1 MRIISGTRQVV
12 KIFLGLRFFSSKFVG
27 FSPSTRSQHDPQEN
41 NNNNNNNNK
50 CAAAADRI
58 GLDRVYF
65 VPTCRIRERESRNRN
80 KYLPYSNTFVHSVTY
95 IDNQIS
101 NIPLTQTKIFDSIDR
116 YHHNPQPTLYIS
128 LKFSNILHHVNN
140 IFRNGTY

>member
-1 MRIISGTRQVV
+1 MINADYIRDSASR
-12 KIFLGLRFFSSKFVG
+12 KDIFGVGGFFHRNSFG
-27 FSPSTRSQHDPQEN
+27 FSPSTRSQHDLQKTTRT
-41 NNNNNNNNK
+41 K

-80 KYLPYSNTFVHSVTY
+80 KYLPYSNTVVHSVTY

-116 YHHNPQPTLYIS
+116 YHHNPQPTLYIY
-128 LKFSNILHHVNN
+128 H
-140 IFRNGTY
+140 

>member
-1 MRIISGTRQVV
+1 MRNKSGTRQVV
-12 KIFLGLRFFSSKFVG
+12 KIFWGLEVFFHRNSFG
-27 FSPSTRSQHDPQEN
+27 FSPSTRSQHDLQEN
-41 NNNNNNNNK
+41 NNKTK

-80 KYLPYSNTFVHSVTY
+80 KYLPYSNTVVHSVTY

-116 YHHNPQPTLYIS
+116 YHHNPQPTLYIYITEI
-128 LKFSNILHHVNN
+128 LKHITSCQQHLL
-140 IFRNGTY
+140 

>member
-12 KIFLGLRFFSSKFVG
+12 KIFLGLVVFFIEIRLDF
-27 FSPSTRSQHDPQEN
+27 PHPLDPNTICKKTTTSVLLQLIVSDWIEFILY
-41 NNNNNNNNK
+41 
-50 CAAAADRI
+50 R
-58 GLDRVYF
+58 RV
-65 VPTCRIRERESRNRN
+65 VLERESRNRN
-80 KYLPYSNTFVHSVTY
+80 KYLPYSNTVVHSVTY

-128 LKFSNILHHVNN
+128 LKLSNILHHVNN
-140 IFRNGTY
+140 IFCNGTY